1 MKTYLLFRV
10 LSIATLITY
19 AILRNGSHSE
29 LVLDLL
35 LFNSIALLALISI
48 FVSPILDDSQG
59 RFGLA
64 SAILLWTVGSFVS
77 SLTSFFTIYTPLNL
91 DLVAEICYSL
101 FYPCALFGI
110 SRSLLHRRVSR
121 SLEILDTLIITL
133 GFTTIVASFL
143 LRPAM
148 SGLSGT
154 RFEVFVAILY
164 PVGDV
169 ILIISTVTLT
179 LLRSISRRSLL
190 LLMGIITYAVSDFY
204 FLYLSDNGSYQLG
217 AATDMG
223 WLLGFIIIAE
233 SFWHPINEEE
243 KTRTFN
249 PTIATLALLGSSA
262 ILAVSVLKP
271 DYFPQFII
279 APAFATI
286 ALSFIRMGVAIN
298 DARNMSNEQIL
309 ARTDE
314 LTGLANRRRF
324 MVDFQNFSQASGSV
338 LILDLDGFK
347 PVNDEHGHDV
357 GDQLLV
363 QVARR
368 FERAIPHGSLLAR
381 LGGDEFGVLVQSDD
395 GFEVALALR
404 ATLSYPF
411 HIDSQAFKLDVSI
424 GVALNIPGE
433 IASDQLLRRADVA
446 MYEAKRSGSGVCLWR
461 EELGARGS
469 RL

>member
-1 MKTYLLFRV
+1 
-10 LSIATLITY
+10 
-19 AILRNGSHSE
+19 
-29 LVLDLL
+29 
-35 LFNSIALLALISI
+35 
-48 FVSPILDDSQG
+48 
-59 RFGLA
+59 
-64 SAILLWTVGSFVS
+64 
-77 SLTSFFTIYTPLNL
+77 
-91 DLVAEICYSL
+91 
-101 FYPCALFGI
+101 
-110 SRSLLHRRVSR
+110 
-121 SLEILDTLIITL
+121 
-133 GFTTIVASFL
+133 
-143 LRPAM
+143 M

-169 ILIISTVTLT
+169 ILIISTITLT

-204 FLYLSDNGSYQLG
+204 FLYLSENGNYQLG

-381 LGGDEFGVLVQSDD
+381 LGGDEFGVLVHGDD

-424 GVALNIPGE
+424 GVALNVPGE

>member
-1 MKTYLLFRV
+1 VKTYLLFRL

-19 AILRNGSHSE
+19 AILRNGSHSGW
-29 LVLDLL
+29 VIDLL
-35 LFNSIALLALISI
+35 LFNSIAIFALISI
-48 FVSPILDDSQG
+48 FLSPIPDDSQG
-59 RFGLA
+59 RLGIA
-64 SAILLWTVGSFVS
+64 SAILLWTIGSFVS
-77 SLTSFFTIYTPLNL
+77 SLTSFFTINGPFDL
-91 DLVAEICYSL
+91 DLIADVCYSL

-110 SRSLLHRRVSR
+110 SRSLLHRRVSK

-148 SGLSGT
+148 SGISGT
-154 RFEVFVAILY
+154 RFEVFLAILY

-169 ILIISTVTLT
+169 ILLISTITLT
-179 LLRSISRRSLL
+179 FLRSISRRSLL
-190 LLMGIITYAVSDFY
+190 LLIGILTYAVSDFY
-204 FLYLSDNGSYQLG
+204 FLYLTEKGAYQLG

-233 SFWHPINEEE
+233 SFWHPVDEEE
-243 KTRTFN
+243 KARTFN

-262 ILAVSVLKP
+262 ILAVSVLRP
-271 DYFPQFII
+271 NYFPQFII

-314 LTGLANRRRF
+314 LTGLANRRKF
-324 MVDFQNFSQASGSV
+324 MVDFQNFSEESGSV

-347 PVNDEHGHDV
+347 PVNDAHGHDV
-357 GDQLLV
+357 GDQLLI

-368 FERAIPHGSLLAR
+368 FERAVPHGSLLAR
-381 LGGDEFGVLVQSDD
+381 LGGDEFGALVRGDD
-395 GFEVALALR
+395 GYEVALALR

-411 HIDSQAFKLDVSI
+411 NIEGQAFKLDVSI
-424 GVALNIPGE
+424 GIALNAPGE

-446 MYEAKRSGSGVCLWR
+446 MYEAKREGSGVCLWR

>member
-1 MKTYLLFRV
+1 VRTYLFFRF

-19 AILRNGSHSE
+19 AILRNGSYSGWI
-29 LVLDLL
+29 LDLL
-35 LFNSIALLALISI
+35 LYNLVALLALLSI
-48 FVSPILDDSQG
+48 FLSPIPDDSQG
-59 RFGLA
+59 RFGIAL
-64 SAILLWTVGSFVS
+64 AILLWAVGSFVS
-77 SLTSFFTIYTPLNL
+77 SLTSFFVIDDSYNLNL
-91 DLVAEICYSL
+91 IADLCYSF
-101 FYPCALFGI
+101 FYPCALYGI
-110 SRSLLHRRVSR
+110 SRSLLHRKVSR

-133 GFTTIVASFL
+133 GFTTIIASFL

-148 SGLSGT
+148 AGLSGT

-169 ILIISTVTLT
+169 ILLISTITLT
-179 LLRSISRRSLL
+179 FLRSITLRSFLL
-190 LLMGIITYAVSDFY
+190 LVGISTYAISDFY
-204 FLYLSDNGSYQLG
+204 FLYLSEKGTYQLG
-217 AATDMG
+217 TATDMG

-233 SFWHPINEEE
+233 SFWHPVNEEE
-243 KTRTFN
+243 KNRTFN
-249 PTIATLALLGSSA
+249 PTIASLALLGSST
-262 ILAVSVLKP
+262 ILAVSVLRP
-271 DYFPQFII
+271 DYFPRFII

-286 ALSFIRMGVAIN
+286 ALSFIRMGIAIN

-324 MVDFQNFSQASGSV
+324 MVDFLYFSEKSGSV

-347 PVNDEHGHDV
+347 PVNDAHGHDV
-357 GDQLLV
+357 GDQLLI

-368 FERAIPHGSLLAR
+368 FERAVPHDSLIAR
-381 LGGDEFGVLVQSDD
+381 LGGDEFGVLVHGDD
-395 GFEVALALR
+395 GHEVGLALR
-404 ATLSYPF
+404 ATLTYPF
-411 HIDSQAFKLDVSI
+411 HIENQEFKLDVSI
-424 GVALNIPGE
+424 GVALNEPSQ